1 MEDRLCLTVEEM
13 GKQLS
18 ISRAGAY
25 ELARRADFP
34 AIHAGRRILI
44 PMAGLA
50 KWLEAQAGGH
60 ANGESA

>member
-13 GKQLS
+13 GKKLS

-44 PMAGLA
+44 PISGLE
-50 KWLEAQAGGH
+50 KWLEAQAGGYDDGRT
-60 ANGESA
+60 A